1 MAKVQILYWQ
11 DIPSVVE
18 ARGDDGVH
26 KELLSQRFQELIDLI
41 AMRTQLA
48 GTDEYLMQW
57 AKGERYEVEGNAE
70 QVAKSIKDDLESQF
84 SEIKKREMAKATA
97 NR

>member
-18 ARGDDGVH
+18 ARDDDSVH

-41 AMRTQLA
+41 AMKTQLA

-57 AKGERYEVEGNAE
+57 AKGERYDVEGSAE
-70 QVAKSIKDDLESQF
+70 EAAQSVRDDLESQF
-84 SEIKKREMAKATA
+84 REIKKKEMAKATA